1 MAFEFENEYLRYAI
15 DSDGRNCHFVDKESG
30 HNYAVPDSVCAQITK
45 AGQVYEATS
54 VSRAGEQLQVVFGA
68 AEIVATIHVATHDH
82 YLALEVES
90 VSDPQVEELV
100 FAHIPLT
107 LAGDSQET
115 FAGCALALNLQT
127 KVVELPGANSLL
139 RATSYPRFGFAGA
152 RAALIGCPQRA
163 LRQVLQEVV
172 AATPDLPQ
180 STIGGPLALDAP
192 INRGSYLFNFGDV
205 TEETVD
211 DWIELIH
218 SLGFNQLDFHG
229 GRSFRFG
236 DCRPDPEMY
245 PQGLASLKA
254 VIDRLHAAGIAAG
267 LHTYAFFIDKTCPWV
282 TPVPDPRLAKDAS
295 FTLAADLTA
304 DATVVPVRETTA
316 DRSAITGFFVRNS
329 VTLQIDDELITFTGI
344 DKEKPYAFTDCQRGA
359 CGTRA
364 VPHAS
369 GAAVHHLKECFGLFV
384 PDPETTLL
392 AEVAAR
398 NADAFNQCGFDMIYL
413 DALDGE
419 DILGGVENGW
429 HYGSSFAFELCSRL
443 HKSALLEMSTFH
455 HHLWYVRA
463 RMGAWDHPRRSHK
476 KFIDI
481 HCEANKSCEH
491 MFLPA
496 NLGWWAVKTWT
507 EAEGEATFVDDI
519 EYLCCK
525 SLGTGAGLSLMGI
538 DPDNVQQIPALSRL
552 AAILKEYETLRHA
565 DHFSASIK
573 AQLRVP
579 GAEFTL
585 SRDAAG
591 TPSLRPVYYDKHKVV
606 DRHSA
611 SWKSYNKFDRQRPG
625 LRIEALMSAGPY
637 DAVANKTLATFATA
651 SEFGARDAA
660 SEVEVD
666 LQTAPEMPRDGAAS
680 GRLQAVN
687 NNPQADGA
695 WTQVVETFS
704 PPLDLGAHQSLGV
717 WVHGDGKGQV
727 LNFQLRCPAHVV
739 TGIGEHYVPIDFSG
753 WRYFELIE
761 PEGERYAEYRWP
773 YGDAYAI
780 YRESVNYEQV
790 ETLGLWYNNLP
801 PGDTAT
807 CYLSPIKALPLVSA
821 TLRHPRLTLN
831 GQSIVFPVK
840 IESGSYLE
848 FYPPADCKLY
858 GPQGQLL
865 SVVDLQE
872 EMPQI
877 ENGENQVELACPAQ
891 EGIQPRARV
900 TLMGWGTSLEG
911 E

>member
-1 MAFEFENEYLRYAI
+1 MAFEFENEYLRYVI
-15 DSDGRNCHFVDKESG
+15 DSDGRNRHFVDKESG
-30 HNYAVPDSVCAQITK
+30 RDYAVPHSACAQITK
-45 AGQVYEATS
+45 VGQVYEATS
-54 VSRAGEQLQVVFGA
+54 VSRLGEQLQVVFGA
-68 AEIVATIHVATHDH
+68 AEIVATIHVTTHDH
-82 YLALEVES
+82 YLVLEVES

-107 LAGDSQET
+107 LAGDSQEA

-127 KVVELPGANSLL
+127 DVDELPGANSLL
-139 RATSYPRFGFAGA
+139 RAVCCQRFGFAGA
-152 RAALIGCPQRA
+152 RAALIGCPQSK

-172 AATPDLPQ
+172 AAAPDLPQ

-205 TEETVD
+205 TEQTVD
-211 DWIELIH
+211 AWIELIH
-218 SLGFNQLDFHG
+218 RLGFNQLDFHG

-245 PQGLASLKA
+245 PEGLSSLKA

-267 LHTYAFFIDKTCPWV
+267 LHTYAFFIDKACPWV
-282 TPVPDPRLAKDAS
+282 TPIPDPRLAKDAS
-295 FTLAADLTA
+295 FTLAAELTA

-316 DRSAITGFFVRNS
+316 EQSAITGFFVRNS

-344 DKEKPYAFTDCQRGA
+344 DKETPYAFTDCQRGA
-359 CGTRA
+359 CGTHA
-364 VPHAS
+364 APHAS
-369 GAAVHHLKECFGLFV
+369 GATVHHLKECFGLFV

-419 DILGGVENGW
+419 DVLGGVENGW
-429 HYGSSFAFELCSRL
+429 HYGSSFVFELCSRL

-481 HCEANKSCEH
+481 HCAANKSCEH

-538 DPDNVQQIPALSRL
+538 DPDNVQQIPALPRL

-573 AQLRVP
+573 AQLRAP

-585 SRDAAG
+585 SRNAAG
-591 TPSLRPVYYDKHKVV
+591 TPSFRPVYYDKHKVV
-606 DRHSA
+606 DRYSA

-625 LRIEALMSAGPY
+625 LRIEALMSASPY
-637 DAVANKTLATFATA
+637 DAAANKTLATFATA
-651 SEFGARDAA
+651 SEFGVQGAA

-666 LQTAPEMPRDGAAS
+666 LQVAPEMARDGTAS

-687 NNPQADGA
+687 SSPQADGA

-704 PPLDLGAHQSLGV
+704 PPLDLGAHQGLGV

-727 LNFQLRCPAHVV
+727 LNFQLRCPDHVV
-739 TGIGEHYVPIDFSG
+739 AGIGEHYVPIDFSG

-761 PEGERYAEYRWP
+761 SEGERYAEYSWP

-821 TLRHPRLTLN
+821 TVRHPKLTLN
-831 GQSIVFPVK
+831 GQSIVFPVE

-865 SVVDLQE
+865 GAVDLQE

-877 ENGENQVELACPAQ
+877 ESGENQVEFTCPAQ
-891 EGIQPRARV
+891 EGMQPRARV
-900 TLMGWGTSLEG
+900 TLIGWGIPLGG